1 MLLKKLK
8 QKRSS
13 FACWRSVLASI
24 LVFLLTTSSTLA
36 GNVTTTA
43 GVRAAPATNTTAIS
57 PVSGVARI
65 TWNASPSETSGS
77 IDAYRIYYKLSTDLS
92 YTANTVLYLPAT
104 LTKDIGGLTVGS
116 NYDFKVMAL
125 GFDAVESRADCLS
138 CEATNLTIASNGPSG
153 TSLTINDTSPT
164 TSLTVSLT
172 AQATN
177 ATEMYI
183 SGDVDAT
190 HATYG
195 GNVNTWIAYSTSKT
209 VALTD
214 SDGIKS
220 VSIKYRSAD
229 LVESSVSTQQITL
242 ARPPTSTS
250 LTINDTSP
258 TTSLTVSLT
267 AQATN
272 ATEMYISGDVD
283 ATHATYGGNVNTW
296 IAYSTSKTVAL
307 TDSDGIKSVSIKY
320 RSADL
325 VESSVS
331 TQQITLNRTVAP
343 PAGGGGGGGGGGGSS
358 SSSTTTSTTPTPDS
372 TTTPAT
378 TTEIVNQTNNNTTDT
393 VGKSADATATTAETT
408 NGSTTSGGSKF
419 TDLTATH
426 WSYSAVESL
435 SEAGVLSGY
444 PDGTFQPD
452 RAMNRAEL
460 TKVALLSFKENTETN
475 TSNTNTTHA
484 AASTATTDTDFPDIA
499 SDSWYGSYITEAR
512 SRGIVSGYDDGL
524 FRPTKKVTRAEA
536 LKILI
541 GATGFTAAD
550 TKSISPFE
558 DVDPTAWYTP
568 YVDWAAE
575 QGIITGYKV
584 ETPSYQFTRTLR
596 IGNYGSD
603 VGALQYL
610 LGKLKYYRGV
620 TSHYFG
626 YVTQAGLL
634 RMQRAILTPGTYKP
648 GVLDQ
653 KTQATLYDITGINR
667 GKVRYEFRPGQTVT
681 RAEAAQIAKMLR
693 ELKQNGFTDLHSA
706 PSSDPSQPA
715 LDLEYDLDQVPTEQP
730 IVPTATRTNNQLK
743 SVNLPAVLKAN
754 ILGDENTPSASW
766 LDLVQQF

>member
-242 ARPPTSTS
+242 
-250 LTINDTSP
+250 
-258 TTSLTVSLT
+258 
-267 AQATN
+267 
-272 ATEMYISGDVD
+272 
-283 ATHATYGGNVNTW
+283 
-296 IAYSTSKTVAL
+296 
-307 TDSDGIKSVSIKY
+307 
-320 RSADL
+320 
-325 VESSVS
+325 
-331 TQQITLNRTVAP
+331 NRTVAP

-372 TTTPAT
+372 TTTPVT